1 MITIRPATPNDVAH
15 LSDLLAPHIMRG
27 HILPRTIH
35 PDTFQV
41 AIDGDLLV
49 GAVAL
54 TPQSNRVI
62 ELGSLVSNRP
72 GSGLGGRLV
81 DAAIARAAD
90 SGYEVVMALSHLT
103 SFFERLGFL
112 PAPHAPWI
120 SARRDLKMAFPR
132 PLNPDADAIEAA
144 DAKSATCK
152 GCPRLGACRQTLL
165 LRRLSVHKRRRA

>member
-1 MITIRPATPNDVAH
+1 MITIRPATPSDVAH
-15 LSDLLAPHIMRG
+15 LGDLLAPHIMRG
-27 HILPRTIH
+27 HILPRTID
-35 PDTFQV
+35 PGAFQV
-41 AIDGDLLV
+41 ACDGDLIV
-49 GAVAL
+49 GAVGL

-72 GSGLGGRLV
+72 GSGLGSRLV

-90 SGYEVVMALSHLT
+90 SGYEVVMALSNLM
-103 SFFERLGFL
+103 SFFEKLGFV

-165 LRRLSVHKRRRA
+165 LHRLSVHQRRRA